1 MRIHISEG
9 NEKMGLIH
17 SVSLDPER
25 SCPSGVP
32 CRGKCYAI
40 RLLGFRKAFR
50 DGVLENFM
58 YQATNLIKYFED
70 IEQWL
75 IAHPQVYFRFHVAG
89 DIPSDRYWRGMC
101 WLALRVPNTKFLAF
115 TKRHAYCQEQRPDNL
130 ILIASMW
137 PGWGDPAGLIPGRKA
152 WYESAKSQDSRK
164 PGIVYTCPGHCPSC
178 GYECWEHRIKT
189 DILFVEKR
197 DKKVKNNS

>member
-1 MRIHISEG
+1 MRIHISKG
-9 NEKMGLIH
+9 NKKMGLIH

-25 SCPSGVP
+25 SCPNGVP

-40 RLLGFRKAFR
+40 RLLGLRKAFR
-50 DGVLENFM
+50 DGVRENFM
-58 YQATNLIKYFED
+58 YQTTDLGNFFKDIHVWLGLHPQKYFR
-70 IEQWL
+70 W
-75 IAHPQVYFRFHVAG
+75 HVAG
-89 DIPSDRYWRGMC
+89 DIPSDRYWSNMKT
-101 WLALRVPNTKFLAF
+101 LATFLPDTKFLAF
-115 TKRHAYCQEQRPDNL
+115 TKRHIYCGLPKPDNL

-137 PGWGDPAGLIPGRKA
+137 PGWGDPAGLILGRKA

-178 GYECWEHRIKT
+178 GYECWENRIKT

-197 DKKVKNNS
+197 NKRVKNNS